1 MAFASVSLGASHHP
15 TGEFKNF
22 GECPLNR
29 ATIEFCAYSVSSSGS
44 FTIGNKTVPLVH
56 PVTIAAVS
64 DKIKGEGVTPNSQ
77 GFTPLDRLAGYLYT
91 HITKQ

>member
-1 MAFASVSLGASHHP
+1 MRSEGQ
-15 TGEFKNF
+15 
-22 GECPLNR
+22 
-29 ATIEFCAYSVSSSGS
+29 
-44 FTIGNKTVPLVH
+44 TVPLVH

-64 DKIKGEGVTPNSQ
+64 DKIKGEGVTPNAQ

>member
-1 MAFASVSLGASHHP
+1 
-15 TGEFKNF
+15 
-22 GECPLNR
+22 
-29 ATIEFCAYSVSSSGS
+29 
-44 FTIGNKTVPLVH
+44 VPLVH

-64 DKIKGEGVTPNSQ
+64 DKIKGEGVTPNAQ